1 MGNNLGI
8 SCAARLRKLLAQPSW
23 FLKGD
28 SNFLG
33 SSSSLLIF
41 EKSSVVSYAKKGKQA
56 SHTSREAF
64 TLQGL
69 KKLWL
74 PFGKQSNAPFLF
86 LACKLLKSSIKVR
99 VVSVPMLVSFKR
111 YKKRMRAYK
120 RKEKKT
126 SREACAA

>member
-41 EKSSVVSYAKKGKQA
+41 EKSSVVSYAKKGCALVFARISSWFYVVKLRKQA
-56 SHTSREAF
+56 S
-64 TLQGL
+64 
-69 KKLWL
+69 
-74 PFGKQSNAPFLF
+74 
-86 LACKLLKSSIKVR
+86 
-99 VVSVPMLVSFKR
+99 
-111 YKKRMRAYK
+111 
-120 RKEKKT
+120 
-126 SREACAA
+126 